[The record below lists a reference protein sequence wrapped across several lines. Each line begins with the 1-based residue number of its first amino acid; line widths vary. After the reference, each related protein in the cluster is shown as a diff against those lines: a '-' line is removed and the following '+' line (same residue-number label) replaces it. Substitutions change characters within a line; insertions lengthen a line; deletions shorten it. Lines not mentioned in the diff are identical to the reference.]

1 MRQVISDFI
10 GFFSLF
16 AALSVSVAG
25 QIVVDMTVATVGDG
39 VRVELITLSDL
50 KWQLALQPGTSIDPP
65 RSEDL
70 NQALQ
75 TLINQRIFVLEAE
88 RLPQNPPT
96 EKEIAA
102 EVEKTLAYFT
112 SPSEFEN
119 RLRRVGF
126 TSIRDENF
134 ERMIAQRIAIEKYLD
149 FRFRSFIVV
158 TPDDEENYYR
168 TVFVPDFRRRF
179 PGLLMPTLDERRAEI
194 NELLREERVAAA
206 IEAFLDDA
214 KRRVEI
220 VILSDL

>member
-16 AALSVSVAG
+16 AALSISVAG

-50 KWQLALQPGTSIDPP
+50 KWQLALQPGTSIDQP

-179 PGLLMPTLDERRAEI
+179 PGLLMPTLDERRGEI

-220 VILSDL
+220 VILSEL

>member
-16 AALSVSVAG
+16 AALSISAAG

-134 ERMIAQRIAIEKYLD
+134 ERMISQRIAIEKYLD

-179 PGLLMPTLDERRAEI
+179 PGLLMPTLDERRGEI

-220 VILSDL
+220 VILSDV